1 MSTIAQIF
9 NDEVERYD
17 AWYDTPGGRIL
28 FENELAAIRTL
39 WREEFRPAL
48 EVGVGTGR
56 FAAALGLE
64 HGVDPASRALEIA
77 AARGVTVANASGEC
91 LPYASGT
98 FGVVVYLSTLCFAP
112 SPRALFIEAA
122 RVLRPGGH
130 ILLGD
135 FPADSA
141 WGRFYAA
148 KRDAGH
154 PIFRYARF
162 YSIGELVRVLG
173 ETGFTVTAAS
183 STLVTPPESDP
194 VPEIPRAG
202 IDEACGFV
210 CLLATRTT

>member
-1 MSTIAQIF
+1 M
-9 NDEVERYD
+9 
-17 AWYDTPGGRIL
+17 
-28 FENELAAIRTL
+28 
-39 WREEFRPAL
+39 
-48 EVGVGTGR
+48 GVGTGR

-64 HGVDPASRALEIA
+64 HGVDPASRALQVA
-77 AARGVTVANASGEC
+77 AARGVTVATASGEC

-135 FPADSA
+135 FPADST

-162 YSIGELVRVLG
+162 YSIGELVRILG
-173 ETGFTVTAAS
+173 ETGFAVTAAS
-183 STLVTPPESDP
+183 STLETPPESDP
-194 VPEIPRAG
+194 VPETPRAG
-202 IDEACGFV
+202 IDESRGFV
-210 CLLATRTT
+210 CLLATRNT